1 MKNVERAFLF
11 FFVFISLF
19 ANIARAASVQT
30 VAVMP
35 FRDLSGAKASIGEAI
50 RETVTTDLKEISG
63 LKVIERGSLDKV
75 LAEQKLQGTTDFDVQ
90 TSARLGKLL
99 GATLIVTGA
108 YQKAS
113 PTVRLTARFVK
124 VETGEIVG
132 TAKVDGSSSDFL
144 SLQDKVT
151 AELLKSAGIEKK
163 AVAKVASRPRPKV
176 KSLRAV
182 EIYGDAVVEVD
193 ESKRRELL
201 KAALKEDPQFTYA
214 LHDLEELEKRM
225 KAYSSIDRLEHQRAT
240 AEFKRRLEQEKNPAM
255 LMAHYGQYIGSLS
268 TERRWRRVAAESR
281 AIVENAP
288 PDTQAGGLRAFAHYQ
303 LIQAYEM
310 LKDDDAV
317 LREGERFLVLY
328 PGTSYFQGVRSKM
341 DSTID
346 KKRNFET
353 NKKKAA
359 DEISTLSPAER
370 NDPCKV
376 GTIYN
381 SNEQWRDALPTWE
394 KCLKAGGGVF
404 GTAQVHQFLA
414 ISAFHAGDF
423 PRAIQEIQGLEK
435 LDTKLYRST
444 QPLLQVIPVD

>member
-1 MKNVERAFLF
+1 MKNAERVFLF
-11 FFVFISLF
+11 FFVFLSLF

-113 PTVRLTARFVK
+113 PAVRLTARFVK

-132 TAKVDGSSSDFL
+132 TAKVDGASSDFL

-201 KAALKEDPQFTYA
+201 RAALKEDPQFTYA

-255 LMAHYGQYIGSLS
+255 LMGHYVTLLSSLAQ
-268 TERRWRRVAAESR
+268 ERRWRRVVAESR
-281 AIVENAP
+281 AIMENAP
-288 PDTQAGGLRAFAHYQ
+288 ADANGTNLRMQAHWQ
-303 LIQAYEM
+303 LIGAYEM
-310 LKDDDAV
+310 LKDDDSA

-328 PGTSYFQGVRSKM
+328 PGTMYFQGARGKM
-341 DSTID
+341 DAIID
-346 KKRNFET
+346 RKRAVES

-359 DEISTLSPAER
+359 EDLAALSPAER
-370 NDPCKV
+370 NDPCKT
-376 GTIYN
+376 GPIYN
-381 SNEQWRDALPTWE
+381 SNEQWKDAIVTWE
-394 KCLKAGGGVF
+394 KCIAAGGGVF
-404 GTAQVHQFLA
+404 GVAQAHQFIGIAAL
-414 ISAFHAGDF
+414 HAGDF
-423 PRAIQEIQGLEK
+423 PRAIKELQGLEK
-435 LDTKLYRST
+435 LDTKLYRAT
-444 QPLLQVIPVD
+444 QALLQVIPVD